1 MDVSN
6 IASLATALSS
16 TQTND
21 AVGISVLKKAMDI
34 GASNAEALIAILP
47 EIPVSASSL
56 PPHLG
61 QNVNTTA

>member
-1 MDVSN
+1 MDVST
-6 IASLATALSS
+6 IASLATSLAS

-34 GASNAEALIAILP
+34 GAANAEALLAAVP
-47 EIPVSASSL
+47 EIPVAAANL

>member
-21 AVGISVLKKAMDI
+21 AVGILVLKKALDI
-34 GASNAEALIAILP
+34 GAANAEALIASLP
-47 EIPVSASSL
+47 EISVAASNL

>member
-1 MDVSN
+1 MDVSS
-6 IASLATALSS
+6 IASLATSLAS

-34 GASNAEALIAILP
+34 GASNAEALIAGLP
-47 EIPVSASSL
+47 EIPVAASNL

>member
-34 GASNAEALIAILP
+34 GASNAEALIAILNL
-47 EIPVSASSL
+47 V
-56 PPHLG
+56 
-61 QNVNTTA
+61 

>member
-21 AVGISVLKKAMDI
+21 AVGISVLKKAWI
-34 GASNAEALIAILP
+34 SALLMQKP
-47 EIPVSASSL
+47 
-56 PPHLG
+56 
-61 QNVNTTA
+61 